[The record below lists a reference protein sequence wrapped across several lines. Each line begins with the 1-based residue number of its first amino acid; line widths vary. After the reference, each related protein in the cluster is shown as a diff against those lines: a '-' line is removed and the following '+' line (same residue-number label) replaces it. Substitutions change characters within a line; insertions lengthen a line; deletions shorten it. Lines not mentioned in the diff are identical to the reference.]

1 MTEESLPTVK
11 RSQPSRAMKLGQ
23 LPWQGFA
30 WAWSAF
36 IVLICLAP
44 HNPGPPSDF
53 PLDKLAHFLLFA
65 AFGGLWLRAC
75 PRRLVRI
82 AIAGTAL
89 GLAIEILQSAL
100 GWGRMGDGADLL
112 ADCVGLFFGL
122 GLAAWLGNHRGPGE
136 G

>member
-1 MTEESLPTVK
+1 MSKERLKASENKPLQRAK
-11 RSQPSRAMKLGQ
+11 QPGPL
-23 LPWQGFA
+23 LWQGFA

-44 HNPGPPSDF
+44 HNPGPPSAL
-53 PLDKLAHFLLFA
+53 PLDKLAHFLLFG

-75 PRRLVRI
+75 PRRLVAI
-82 AIAGTAL
+82 AIAGALL

-112 ADCVGLFFGL
+112 ADCLGLFFGL
-122 GLAAWLGNHRGPGE
+122 GLAARLGNTWP
-136 G
+136 

>member
-1 MTEESLPTVK
+1 MTEESLQTAK
-11 RSQPSRAMKLGQ
+11 RSRLSMGMRLGQ
-23 LPWQGFA
+23 LPWRGFA

-44 HNPGPPSDF
+44 HNPGPPSAF

-75 PRRLVRI
+75 PRRLVWI

-89 GLAIEILQSAL
+89 GLAIEILQSSL

-122 GLAAWLGNHRGPGE
+122 GLAARFGNNRGPGE